1 MSFYLHKKNK
11 KTYFE
16 ENCIMMRIIMLGA
29 PGSGKG
35 TQTQLLSKYFYIP
48 FISAGEILRQESK
61 KNEKT
66 KKYIKK
72 TINQGKLVKNS
83 FIINLIK
90 KKIKKKNCFDKFIL
104 DGFPRTIKQA
114 ESLKKHI
121 KMHFVI
127 HLKISADNI
136 LKRITGRLIHEPSGR
151 TYHETFNPPKKKYID
166 DLTGELL
173 SKRKDDKKKII
184 ITRLK
189 EYKKLTEPLINWFKM
204 EDLKKNIKYI
214 EINANKSIYKINK
227 KIISCIH

>member
-1 MSFYLHKKNK
+1 
-11 KTYFE
+11 
-16 ENCIMMRIIMLGA
+16 MRIIMLGA

-35 TQTQLLSKYFYIP
+35 TQTQLLSKHFDIP

-66 KKYIKK
+66 KNYINK

-90 KKIKKKNCFDKFIL
+90 KKIKKKNCFDNFIL

-114 ESLKKHI
+114 ESLKKNI

-127 HLKISADNI
+127 HLKINTNNI
-136 LKRITGRLIHEPSGR
+136 LNRITGRLIHESSGR
-151 TYHETFNPPKKKYID
+151 TYHKKFNPPKNKNID

-173 SKRKDDKKKII
+173 SKRKDDKEKII

-189 EYKKLTEPLINWFKM
+189 EYKKLTKPLINWFKM

-214 EINANKSIYKINK
+214 EINANKSIHKINK
-227 KIISCIH
+227 KIILCIH

>member
-1 MSFYLHKKNK
+1 
-11 KTYFE
+11 
-16 ENCIMMRIIMLGA
+16 MMRIIMLGA

>member
-1 MSFYLHKKNK
+1 
-11 KTYFE
+11 
-16 ENCIMMRIIMLGA
+16 MRIIMLGA

-66 KKYIKK
+66 KKYIKE

-127 HLKISADNI
+127 HLKISTDNI
-136 LKRITGRLIHEPSGR
+136 LDRITGRLIHEPSGR
-151 TYHETFNPPKKKYID
+151 TYHKKFNPPKKKNID

-189 EYKKLTEPLINWFKM
+189 EYKKLTKPLIKWFKM

-214 EINANKSIYKINK
+214 EINANKSIHKINK
-227 KIISCIH
+227 KIILCIH

>member
-1 MSFYLHKKNK
+1 
-11 KTYFE
+11 
-16 ENCIMMRIIMLGA
+16 MRIIMLGA

-66 KKYIKK
+66 KSYIENK
-72 TINQGKLVKNS
+72 INQGKLVNNS

-90 KKIKKKNCFDKFIL
+90 KKIKKKNCFNKFIL

-121 KMHFVI
+121 KMQFVI
-127 HLKISADNI
+127 HLKISTHNI
-136 LKRITGRLIHEPSGR
+136 LNRITGRLIHTSSGR
-151 TYHETFNPPKKKYID
+151 TYHKTFNPPKRKNKD

-173 SKRKDDKKKII
+173 SKRKDDDKKII
-184 ITRLK
+184 ITRLE
-189 EYKKLTEPLINWFKM
+189 EYRKLTTPLIDWFKK
-204 EDLKKNIKYI
+204 EDLKQNVKYI
-214 EINANKSIYKINK
+214 EINANKSIHEINK
-227 KIISCIH
+227 KIILYINKNNKK

>member
-1 MSFYLHKKNK
+1 
-11 KTYFE
+11 
-16 ENCIMMRIIMLGA
+16 MRIIMLGA